1 MAEHCRGRSSTF
13 KPCNRYLL
21 PLVLP
26 LVLWSQQ
33 ILAQVERVSVGSEG
47 TQGNGNSLEPALS
60 TDGRFVAFLSQATNL
75 VAGDT
80 NGPAG
85 FQVFVHDRQTG
96 LTERVSIASDG
107 TPADAG
113 SLGPAISGDGRFV
126 AFDSNASNLVAGD
139 TTAAHK
145 VFIHDRQTG
154 MTERVTVALDG
165 SEGNGTAISF
175 PTLSAAGRFVA
186 FDSNA
191 SNLVADDSNGV
202 GDIFV
207 HDRQTGLTERVSVAS
222 DGSQANGESAF
233 AIISANGRFVAFNS
247 NASNLV
253 TDDTNGVGD
262 VFVHD
267 RQTGLTERVNVAFDG
282 SQGDRESPSSSP
294 PRLSADGRL
303 VAFQSEASNSVHGSA
318 TFEWRL

>member
-1 MAEHCRGRSSTF
+1 MHVGAQSPLGPRSARKGASKSTASHTPPSLGRADGVYAVTRDPGAPKHKEMRVMAEHCRGRSSTF

-33 ILAQVERVSVGSEG
+33 ILAQVERVSVGLEG

-113 SLGPAISGDGRFV
+113 SLGLPSRAMAASWPSTATPRISSQEIPQRHTRCSSTTGRP
-126 AFDSNASNLVAGD
+126 
-139 TTAAHK
+139 
-145 VFIHDRQTG
+145 
-154 MTERVTVALDG
+154 E
-165 SEGNGTAISF
+165 
-175 PTLSAAGRFVA
+175 
-186 FDSNA
+186 
-191 SNLVADDSNGV
+191 
-202 GDIFV
+202 
-207 HDRQTGLTERVSVAS
+207 
-222 DGSQANGESAF
+222 
-233 AIISANGRFVAFNS
+233 
-247 NASNLV
+247 
-253 TDDTNGVGD
+253 
-262 VFVHD
+262 
-267 RQTGLTERVNVAFDG
+267 
-282 SQGDRESPSSSP
+282 
-294 PRLSADGRL
+294 
-303 VAFQSEASNSVHGSA
+303 
-318 TFEWRL
+318 